1 MANEKVTLLDL
12 TFNTSEG
19 LDGLDALIAKSL
31 ELAETKKQLT
41 TTLKDEQKQVEAAGK
56 AFKAGAIS
64 QDDYKKTVENS
75 TKVQVELTKQ
85 INVVNRSITDNNQE
99 IKANTTLMLSQEDS
113 VDALR
118 AQLAKN
124 TKELNAM
131 SAATRNNTE
140 EGKALVTETKEI
152 SDRLKEMEKAV
163 GDNRRNVGNYADSID
178 EALKNTKGLSGATGT
193 LASAMSTGTAGVKAF
208 SAALKA
214 NPLVAVVSVVLLLVS
229 SIEKL
234 IKRNSEAAASLK
246 AAFAPFQ
253 VIFTRILDG
262 LTNMLSGV
270 ANAFEWITTKVVGLL
285 DTIGLISEETKK
297 AGQAAAGLSKAELD
311 IYEAETK
318 NLVTLSAMS
327 RELANQ
333 KTIVGDQL
341 KTAKERNEAAQKGI
355 SILKQME
362 AAEVA
367 VLQQKYDQIKAQNEL
382 SYTSKEDRRAEM
394 QALADLQA
402 KQAEYTD
409 KRKELENQA
418 SGLIAQENAKN
429 AAAYKASEVA
439 KAQAAIKAAT
449 EAELAKR
456 ALQEQT
462 IKQMET
468 ALTKLNLSIAEKE
481 VTDDGGKQRIKNA
494 ELTAK
499 QELAIEKEM
508 LNQGL
513 ITQQE
518 YLARE
523 QEINAQRLQ
532 VMRDETDRFNAERVA
547 SFEASANK
555 ELEIQYYKLQQG
567 LISREEYENA
577 ETQLRIEARELRN
590 KMEEEQDAL
599 DRERRAMDEA
609 NRKEIEMNEISNQY
623 ELRQVQLDAQYQ
635 QEMAAAEK
643 IGADTTLVQQ
653 KYEQAKEKLTKERV
667 NSELTMTAGLAGQM
681 SDLLGEE
688 SAAGKAFGVV
698 QATINTYLGAT
709 KALAQGGIAGIAQAA
724 IVIAFGMKQV
734 MNIAKQKDP
743 DTKVNTS
750 VKKYAKGGTIKGK
763 SHAQG
768 GVKFVGDNGQTFEAE
783 GGENVYILKKTAS
796 AEINALSDLNVA
808 YGGKSF
814 HTSIPS
820 KFAEGGTV
828 VNMLTP
834 LAPKFK
840 KGDRITG
847 VADMQQFSNS
857 ELNSVNNTVNR
868 SDVKFEKGGKIEK
881 VLANPSISNFDTV
894 NNPFSSSSVR
904 NQKFAKGGRVNNYTY
919 KGGDTFKTV
928 SMPTYSRG
936 GSVSS
941 VWNTN
946 KYEALNN
953 ISNVDVFSAVSN
965 THNYISS
972 SGLYKFADGGMVS
985 TISEANRLQRQVDNV
1000 QLSKESI
1007 SQLAAV
1013 VIEAV
1018 SAMPSPI
1025 VSVHD
1030 IDTAQ
1035 NEVNVVQS
1043 FATY

>member
-1 MANEKVTLLDL
+1 MANEKATLLDL

-19 LDGLDALIAKSL
+19 LDGLDALIAKSI
-31 ELAETKKQLT
+31 ELAEKKKQLSAA
-41 TTLKDEQKQVEAAGK
+41 LKDEQKQVADAGK
-56 AFKAGAIS
+56 AFKAGAIT
-64 QDDYKKTVENS
+64 QEEYRKTVENS
-75 TKVQVELTKQ
+75 TKAQVAITKE
-85 INVVNRSITDNNQE
+85 INATNRSITDNNQE
-99 IKANTTLMLSQEDS
+99 IKVNTTLMASQEDS
-113 VDALR
+113 VNALR

-163 GDNRRNVGNYADSID
+163 GDNRRNVGNYAESID
-178 EALKNTKGLSGATGT
+178 EALNNTKGLSGATGT
-193 LASAMSTGTAGVKAF
+193 LASALSTGTAGVKAF

-214 NPLVAVVSVVLLLVS
+214 NPLAAVISVVLLLVS
-229 SIEKL
+229 GIEKL
-234 IKRNSEAAASLK
+234 IKRNSEAANSLK
-246 AAFAPFQ
+246 AAFAPFE
-253 VIFTRILDG
+253 VIFTRMLDG
-262 LTNMLSGV
+262 LTNLLSGV
-270 ANAFEWITTKVVGLL
+270 AKAFEWITTKVVGLL
-285 DTIGLISEETKK
+285 DAIGLISEETRK
-297 AGQAAAGLSKAELD
+297 AGEAATQLSKAELA

-341 KTAKERNEAAQKGI
+341 KSAKERNDAAQKGI

-362 AAEVA
+362 KAEVD
-367 VLQQKYDQIKAQNEL
+367 VLKQKYEQIKAQNEL

-402 KQAEYTD
+402 KQAEYTE

-418 SGLIAQENAKN
+418 SGLIAAENAKN
-429 AAAYKASEVA
+429 AAAYKASEAA
-439 KAQAAIKAAT
+439 KAQAAVKAAKA
-449 EAELAKR
+449 AENAKR

-481 VTDDGGKQRIKNA
+481 VTDEGGKKRIKNA
-494 ELTAK
+494 ELIAK
-499 QELAIEKEM
+499 QELAIEKE
-508 LNQGL
+508 LLKQGL

-518 YLARE
+518 FFARE
-523 QEINAQRLQ
+523 QEIKAQRLQ
-532 VMRDETDRFNAERVA
+532 VMRDETDRYNAGRVA
-547 SFEASANK
+547 NLEATANK
-555 ELEIQYYKLQQG
+555 ELEIEHYKLQQG

-577 ETQLRIEARELRN
+577 ETQLRIKARELRN

-599 DRERRAMDEA
+599 NRERRAMDEA
-609 NRKEIEMNEISNQY
+609 NRKEIEMNEISSQY

-635 QEMAAAEK
+635 QELAAAER

-653 KYEQAKEKLTKERV
+653 KYEAAKEKLTKERI

-734 MNIAKQKDP
+734 MSIAKQKDP
-743 DTKVNTS
+743 DTKINTS

-768 GVKFVGDNGQTFEAE
+768 GVKFVGDNGQAFEAE
-783 GGENVYILKKTAS
+783 GGENIYILKKTAS
-796 AEINALSDLNVA
+796 QEINALSDLNVEH
-808 YGGKSF
+808 GGKSF
-814 HTSIPS
+814 RATPETVKTPRPRFADGGNMATNFITSRYDTS
-820 KFAEGGTV
+820 KTV
-828 VNMLTP
+828 EKVLTMP
-834 LAPKFK
+834 GINKFNTTDNTFYRTNK
-840 KGDRITG
+840 KY
-847 VADMQQFSNS
+847 A
-857 ELNSVNNTVNR
+857 
-868 SDVKFEKGGKIEK
+868 KGGK
-881 VLANPSISNFDTV
+881 V
-894 NNPFSSSSVR
+894 NS
-904 NQKFAKGGRVNNYTY
+904 NYTY
-919 KGGDTFKTV
+919 RGGDTPSNV
-928 SMPTYSRG
+928 YMPRYSHG
-936 GSVSS
+936 GRVSS
-941 VWNTN
+941 VWNTTD
-946 KYEALNN
+946 YQALNN

-1000 QLSKESI
+1000 QLSRESI

-1018 SAMPSPI
+1018 SAMPNPV
-1025 VSVHD
+1025 VSVQD
-1030 IDTAQ
+1030 INTSQ
-1035 NEVNVVQS
+1035 NEVSVVQS